1 MFDYLS
7 LDITTRAAVSCDRSI
22 LRATDDSKA
31 HYSTA
36 PIERHKG
43 QSGDKSLFPD
53 TDWTGM
59 KDKDDRA
66 LRHFWTTLVSSP
78 LTDLIPPSRKKGGRH
93 SFSLTFP
100 RPPTHVHTH
109 QASVR

>member
-1 MFDYLS
+1 MLDYLS
-7 LDITTRAAVSCDRSI
+7 LDITTSAAVSCDRSI
-22 LRATDDSKA
+22 LWATEDSKP
-31 HYSTA
+31 HYMNRQ
-36 PIERHKG
+36 EG

-53 TDWTGM
+53 RDWTGM
-59 KDKDDRA
+59 KDKDDQV
-66 LRHFWTTLVSSP
+66 LRHFWTTLVSSS

-109 QASVR
+109 RASVR